1 MFYLFKIVCL
11 WMADDTEESG
21 LTVSVTTALF
31 SVCVCVISLPLCDF
45 SELVPAYD
53 SSTFVLVNFR

>member
-1 MFYLFKIVCL
+1 MDGAVATSCSLAKNQF
-11 WMADDTEESG
+11 
-21 LTVSVTTALF
+21 VSMCET
-31 SVCVCVISLPLCDF
+31 SPLYDL

>member
-1 MFYLFKIVCL
+1 MDGAVATSCSLAKNQFVSMCKTSLFL
-11 WMADDTEESG
+11 
-21 LTVSVTTALF
+21 LF
-31 SVCVCVISLPLCDF
+31 HL